1 MQGRFKYKLS
11 QISLLILFVLTLTLS
26 SAAAEPKVINIGI
39 ISAGVTSDNDAALS
53 LVRRY
58 NVAYLNEI
66 TKHTHW
72 QYKFFNLPPDECLA
86 RLNSGELDMI
96 APVDP
101 AAYQGTDYVFSQ
113 GASNY
118 TLLSLYSRADSDIT
132 PTAHSMR
139 GARIGY
145 LDISICKNMLNLFL
159 QKNEWH
165 AVLVPYHT
173 GKELS
178 SALQSG
184 KVDAIADSGANLTGK
199 EKYLTFVNAI
209 SQQFMTTPDK
219 ASLMHDFNIALLK
232 IKLKNPSFD
241 THVRDE
247 YLNPAI
253 YMLANFS
260 ESEKNYMEKTR
271 PFRVVFPSEVAPLI
285 YRNQDTGEI
294 AGIFPDVLKL
304 IERHSQL
311 KFDIVMGDDIAK
323 SRNMLN
329 NGDADMM
336 FAIYTNR
343 EQDAREYFSNTVYWL
358 SYSPVVTRDRIIV
371 GSPKTIAVPSFFPG
385 TRERFAMSYPGTIVN
400 EMDTLRDCLYAVE
413 NGHADV
419 AFVPT
424 AFLAKDR
431 SILMHFNLNVLEKE
445 NITLPISLM
454 ISSRQPE
461 LLYNAINTALL
472 SLQLSELDK
481 IVSQNSDPDLSLAYV
496 LEKHPLAISSTV
508 LLLFLIITPT
518 LLLLTRRRLERQKRL
533 ALEKKN
539 SELEHAL
546 NKMKAIEKARDTYK
560 QAAEIDKLTGCYNKA
575 AMIHHAQGI
584 LDKLMPNWEAAFFII
599 DLDHFK
605 EANDTYGH
613 QHGDE
618 VLIAFTAMLRGLLPP
633 YSYLGRFGGNEFTV
647 LIVHPRVRNHATNLA
662 EKILDKT
669 RELTINGLNAN
680 VTASI
685 GIAVSDRNTAAKNP
699 ERDIARLFANA
710 DKALYMVKE
719 NGRNNYRLYE

>member
-1 MQGRFKYKLS
+1 MPPRLRCKFN
-11 QISLLILFVLTLTLS
+11 QISLLIIIIFMLTLS

-39 ISAGVTSDNDAALS
+39 ISSGVTNDNDAALS
-53 LVRRY
+53 LIRRY
-58 NVAYLNEI
+58 NLAYLNEV

-72 QYKFFNLPPDECLA
+72 QYNFFHLPPEKCLEK
-86 RLNSGELDMI
+86 LNSGELDMI

-101 AAYQGTDYVFSQ
+101 AAFQGTDYIFSQ

-118 TLLSLYSRADSDIT
+118 TLLSLYSRAGSSIT
-132 PTAHSMR
+132 PTARDMHN
-139 GARIGY
+139 ARIGY

-165 AVLVPYHT
+165 SRLIPYHT
-173 GKELS
+173 GKELLA
-178 SALQSG
+178 ALQNG
-184 KVDAIADSGANLTGK
+184 EVDAIADSGTNLSGN

-219 ASLMHDFNIALLK
+219 VGMMHDLNNALLK
-232 IKLKNPSFD
+232 IRLKNPSFD

-253 YMLANFS
+253 YMLTDFS
-260 ESEKNYMEKTR
+260 ESEKNYMEKAR
-271 PFRVVFPSEVAPLI
+271 PFRVVFPCEVTPLI
-285 YRNQDTGEI
+285 YKNQATGEI
-294 AGIFPDVLKL
+294 AGIFPDFLRL
-304 IERHSQL
+304 IESHSQL
-311 KFDIVMGDDIAK
+311 KFEIVISDGQQK
-323 SRNMLN
+323 SRDMLTR
-329 NGDADMM
+329 GDADMQ
-336 FAIYTNR
+336 FAVYTNR
-343 EQDAREYFSNTVYWL
+343 EQDARQYFSNTVYWL
-358 SYSPVVTRDRIIV
+358 SYSPVVASY
-371 GSPKTIAVPSFFPG
+371 GKAASNPKTIVVPSFFPG
-385 TRERFAMSYPGTIVN
+385 TRERFSMSYPDAIVN

-413 NGHADV
+413 NGYADV

-431 SILMHFNLNVLEKE
+431 SILMHFNLNVLENE
-445 NITLPISLM
+445 NVTLPISLM

-481 IVSQNSDPDLSLAYV
+481 IVAQNSDPDLSLAYI
-496 LEKHPLAISSTV
+496 LEKHPLAVSSTV
-508 LLLFLIITPT
+508 LLLFFIITPT
-518 LLLLTRRRLERQKRL
+518 LLLFTRRQLEKQKRL

-539 SELEHAL
+539 SELENAL
-546 NKMKAIEKARDTYK
+546 NKMKAIEKARDSYK
-560 QAAEIDKLTGCYNKA
+560 HAAEIDKLTGCYNKA
-575 AMIHHAQGI
+575 AMINHSQDV
-584 LDKLMPNWEAAFFII
+584 LDKLLPNWEAAFFII

-618 VLIAFTAMLRGLLPP
+618 VLIAFTAMLRKILPP
-633 YSYLGRFGGNEFTV
+633 YGYLGRFGGDEFTI
-647 LIVHPRVRNHATNLA
+647 LIIHPRVTNHAKILA

-685 GIAVSDRNTAAKNP
+685 GIAISERGTDEQKP

-710 DKALYMVKE
+710 DKALYAVKE
-719 NGRNNYRLYE
+719 NGRNNYRLAE